1 MKEAIEILLQISED
15 QSVPRNIRRSAT
27 KSIEMLNDKS
37 MELAVRAVNAI
48 EELEDSTGDANT
60 PFHTRTMIWQAITKL
75 EIPRDK
81 KEDQQRHLVWFS
93 AITVTLFIIILMTPL
108 IDESRVETLSGIA
121 EIWVLSNM
129 GVIGSFI
136 GFNQLAKRSV
146 SKDNGDYK

>member
-37 MELAVRAVNAI
+37 MELPVRAVNAI

-81 KEDQQRHLVWFS
+81 KEDQRMS
-93 AITVTLFIIILMTPL
+93 MMMN
-108 IDESRVETLSGIA
+108 SMMMMMNSMMMNGK
-121 EIWVLSNM
+121 NGM
-129 GVIGSFI
+129 
-136 GFNQLAKRSV
+136 KRL
-146 SKDNGDYK
+146 NHGLL

>member
-60 PFHTRTMIWQAITKL
+60 PFHTRPIMCPALTKL

-81 KEDQQRHLVWFS
+81 KEDQKDEYDDELNDDEFDDDEWEEWDEKTQSWVIVRK
-93 AITVTLFIIILMTPL
+93 
-108 IDESRVETLSGIA
+108 DESL
-121 EIWVLSNM
+121 
-129 GVIGSFI
+129 
-136 GFNQLAKRSV
+136 
-146 SKDNGDYK
+146 DD

>member
-1 MKEAIEILLQISED
+1 MTEERMKEAIEILLQISED

-81 KEDQQRHLVWFS
+81 KEEQNDEYDNEFDDDEWEEWDEKTQSWVIVRK
-93 AITVTLFIIILMTPL
+93 
-108 IDESRVETLSGIA
+108 DESL
-121 EIWVLSNM
+121 
-129 GVIGSFI
+129 
-136 GFNQLAKRSV
+136 
-146 SKDNGDYK
+146 DD

>member
-37 MELAVRAVNAI
+37 MELPVRAVNAI

-81 KEDQQRHLVWFS
+81 KEDQKDEYDDEFDDDDDEFDDDEWEEWDEKTQSWVIVRK
-93 AITVTLFIIILMTPL
+93 
-108 IDESRVETLSGIA
+108 DESL
-121 EIWVLSNM
+121 
-129 GVIGSFI
+129 
-136 GFNQLAKRSV
+136 
-146 SKDNGDYK
+146 DD

>member
-37 MELAVRAVNAI
+37 MELPVRAVNAI

-81 KEDQQRHLVWFS
+81 KEDQKDEYDDDEFDDDEWEEWDEKTQSWVIVRK
-93 AITVTLFIIILMTPL
+93 
-108 IDESRVETLSGIA
+108 DESL
-121 EIWVLSNM
+121 
-129 GVIGSFI
+129 
-136 GFNQLAKRSV
+136 
-146 SKDNGDYK
+146 DD

>member
-81 KEDQQRHLVWFS
+81 EEENEDYEDEFDDDEWEEWDEKTQSWVIVRK
-93 AITVTLFIIILMTPL
+93 
-108 IDESRVETLSGIA
+108 DESL
-121 EIWVLSNM
+121 
-129 GVIGSFI
+129 
-136 GFNQLAKRSV
+136 
-146 SKDNGDYK
+146 DD

>member
-37 MELAVRAVNAI
+37 MELADRAVNAI

-81 KEDQQRHLVWFS
+81 KEEQNDEYDNEFDDDEWEEWDEKTQSWVIVRK
-93 AITVTLFIIILMTPL
+93 
-108 IDESRVETLSGIA
+108 DESL
-121 EIWVLSNM
+121 
-129 GVIGSFI
+129 
-136 GFNQLAKRSV
+136 
-146 SKDNGDYK
+146 DD

>member
-1 MKEAIEILLQISED
+1 MTEERIKEAIEILLQISED

-81 KEDQQRHLVWFS
+81 KEEQNDEYDNEFDDDEWEEWDEKTQSWVIVRK
-93 AITVTLFIIILMTPL
+93 
-108 IDESRVETLSGIA
+108 DESLE
-121 EIWVLSNM
+121 
-129 GVIGSFI
+129 
-136 GFNQLAKRSV
+136 
-146 SKDNGDYK
+146 D

>member
-81 KEDQQRHLVWFS
+81 KEDQKDEY
-93 AITVTLFIIILMTPL
+93 
-108 IDESRVETLSGIA
+108 DESMMMNSMMMNSMMMNGK
-121 EIWVLSNM
+121 NGM
-129 GVIGSFI
+129 
-136 GFNQLAKRSV
+136 KRL
-146 SKDNGDYK
+146 NHGLL

>member
-1 MKEAIEILLQISED
+1 MKVAIEILLQISED

-81 KEDQQRHLVWFS
+81 KEDQKDEYEDEFDDDEWEEWDEKTQSWVIVRK
-93 AITVTLFIIILMTPL
+93 
-108 IDESRVETLSGIA
+108 DESL
-121 EIWVLSNM
+121 
-129 GVIGSFI
+129 
-136 GFNQLAKRSV
+136 
-146 SKDNGDYK
+146 DD